1 MSVTTVYRAAIFNPH
16 GPGVLTVHA
25 DGALRVRDGRIEAV
39 GDFDELAP
47 RRGEELIELDGV
59 LVPGFHDVH
68 IHWVQHR
75 VRGSFEAELMPWLR
89 GHIWPEE
96 ARYGDVAL
104 AGESARDFFADTV
117 RAGTVA
123 GLCYSSPHPEA
134 VRVAA
139 REALGDWVIG
149 DAVMELNAPEALTR
163 ASIRD
168 IDELDPLA
176 RELGPR
182 RYALTPR
189 FALNC
194 SAPLMAALGAY
205 ARANG
210 HLVQTHL
217 SESPEEIR
225 EVREAFPEAEDY
237 TDVYDRAGLLGAHSV
252 LGHCI
257 HLSSR
262 EWRVLAAR
270 RAWVAH
276 CPSSNEALDS
286 GRMPLERVREH
297 EVRWALASDVGAGPS
312 HSMLHVMQR
321 FLAQHRAAG
330 VPVEAQEAL
339 YRATLAG
346 AECMGRAAEAGNFAP
361 GKRADFLLLPRP
373 AGKLHAAG
381 WIEAWTAGGMG
392 ELETR
397 PLATC
402 LGGEW
407 YPAGE
412 QKHRS
417 RVQR

>member
-1 MSVTTVYRAAIFNPH
+1 
-16 GPGVLTVHA
+16 
-25 DGALRVRDGRIEAV
+25 
-39 GDFDELAP
+39 
-47 RRGEELIELDGV
+47 
-59 LVPGFHDVH
+59 
-68 IHWVQHR
+68 
-75 VRGSFEAELMPWLR
+75 
-89 GHIWPEE
+89 
-96 ARYGDVAL
+96 
-104 AGESARDFFADTV
+104 
-117 RAGTVA
+117 
-123 GLCYSSPHPEA
+123 
-134 VRVAA
+134 
-139 REALGDWVIG
+139 VIG
-149 DAVMELNAPEALTR
+149 DAVMEVNAPETLTR

-168 IDELDPLA
+168 IDGLDPLA

-225 EVREAFPEAEDY
+225 EVRAAFPEAQDY

-257 HLSSR
+257 HLSLR

-270 RAWVAH
+270 GAWVAH

-297 EVRWALASDVGAGPS
+297 GIRWALASDVGAGPS

-321 FLAQHRAAG
+321 FLVQHRAAG
-330 VPVEAQEAL
+330 VPLDAREAL

-361 GKRADFLLLPRP
+361 GKRADCVLLPRP
-373 AGKLHAAG
+373 EGPPQAVA
-381 WIEAWTAGGMG
+381 WIEEWIRGGMG

-397 PLATC
+397 PLGTC
-402 LGGEW
+402 LQGRWQSIEVG
-407 YPAGE
+407 
-412 QKHRS
+412 R
-417 RVQR
+417 

>member
-1 MSVTTVYRAAIFNPH
+1 MSATVFRAAIVNPL
-16 GPGVLTVHA
+16 GPDEAQVWA

-39 GDFDELAP
+39 GDFDALAP
-47 RRGEELIELDGV
+47 RAGETLIELDGV

-75 VRGSFEAELMPWLR
+75 VRGCFDAELMPWLR
-89 GHIWPEE
+89 DHIWPEE
-96 ARYGDVAL
+96 ARYADAAL
-104 AGESARDFFADTV
+104 AAGAAREFFADTV

-123 GLCYSSPHPEA
+123 GLCYSSPHPAA
-134 VRVAA
+134 VRIAA
-139 REALGDWVIG
+139 REAQGDWAIG
-149 DAVMELNAPEALTR
+149 DAVMEVNAPAALMR

-217 SESPEEIR
+217 AESPGEIR
-225 EVREAFPEAEDY
+225 EVRAAFPDAQDY
-237 TDVYDRAGLLGAHSV
+237 ADVYDRAGLLGPMSV

-257 HLSSR
+257 HLSER
-262 EWRVLAAR
+262 EWRLLAAR
-270 RAWVAH
+270 GCWVAH

-286 GRMPLERVREH
+286 GRMDLEAARRYG
-297 EVRWALASDVGAGPS
+297 VRWALASDVGAGPS

-321 FLAQHRAAG
+321 FLDQHRAAG
-330 VPVEAQEAL
+330 VAVAAREAL

-346 AECMGRAAEAGNFAP
+346 AECMGRGAEAGNFAA
-361 GKRADFLLLPRP
+361 GKRADFVLLPRP
-373 AGKLHAAG
+373 AGVPHVEG
-381 WIEAWTAGGMG
+381 WVTAWTQGAAHDLEHRPLGACLAGQWRPAGG
-392 ELETR
+392 
-397 PLATC
+397 
-402 LGGEW
+402 
-407 YPAGE
+407 AG
-412 QKHRS
+412 
-417 RVQR
+417 

>member
-1 MSVTTVYRAAIFNPH
+1 MSVATVYRAAILNPLA
-16 GPGVLTVHA
+16 PDALDIRA
-25 DGALRVRDGRIEAV
+25 DGALRVREGRIEAV
-39 GDFDELAP
+39 GDFEDLAP
-47 RRGEELIELDGV
+47 CAGEALIELDGV

-96 ARYGDVAL
+96 ARYGDAEL
-104 AGESARDFFADTV
+104 AAEAARDFFADTL

-149 DAVMELNAPEALTR
+149 DAVMELNAPESLTR

-168 IDELDPLA
+168 IDDLDPLA

-194 SAPLMAALGAY
+194 SASLMAALGAY

-217 SESPEEIR
+217 SESPGEIR
-225 EVREAFPEAEDY
+225 EVRAAFPEAQDY

-257 HLSSR
+257 HLAPR

-286 GRMPLERVREH
+286 GRMSLESVRDH
-297 EVRWALASDVGAGPS
+297 GVSWALASDVGAGPS

-321 FLAQHRAAG
+321 FLTQHRAAG
-330 VPVEAQEAL
+330 VPVDAREAL

-361 GKRADFLLLPRP
+361 GKRADFVLLPRP
-373 AGKLHAAG
+373 GGAPHAEG
-381 WIEAWTAGGMG
+381 WIEDWTQGGMG
-392 ELETR
+392 ELEAR
-397 PLATC
+397 PRGTC
-402 LGGEW
+402 LEGEW
-407 YPAGE
+407 HPAG
-412 QKHRS
+412 
-417 RVQR
+417 VDG